1 MHRPFRQEDETH
13 AAHTASTGAPVGV
26 WIVQGRPAMRAWA
39 AWMRVQQGLPLT
51 DWPEELPYPRQPLA
65 KPLPTLRQ
73 RLRARGHALAALVRR
88 CLRHR

>member
-13 AAHTASTGAPVGV
+13 AESSGAPVGV

-51 DWPEELPYPRQPLA
+51 DWPEELPYPRQPFA
-65 KPLPTLRQ
+65 EPLPTVRQ
-73 RLRARGHALAALVRR
+73 RLQTRVKTIAGFVRR
-88 CLRHR
+88 LLRLH

>member
-13 AAHTASTGAPVGV
+13 AESSGAPVGV

-51 DWPEELPYPRQPLA
+51 DWPEELPYPSQPFA
-65 KPLPTLRQ
+65 QPLPTLRQ
-73 RLRARGHALAALVRR
+73 KLRVRARALVARASGFWR
-88 CLRHR
+88 QR